1 MAAGR
6 EIMAKV
12 ILGLGALFL
21 YGSLGMASGVGEIR
35 TEETRPSLTLAGT
48 GAREVESEG
57 GATVETAAGS
67 TGQPIVGQRI
77 SEEERERRVQECERL
92 YEACYD
98 WCSRSKGGPKC
109 YTECSKKNTECM
121 GKIPYAVKD

>member
-1 MAAGR
+1 
-6 EIMAKV
+6 MAKLV
-12 ILGLGALFL
+12 LGLAALFL
-21 YGSLGMASGVGEIR
+21 CGSMGMDSGAEN
-35 TEETRPSLTLAGT
+35 PSLPVD
-48 GAREVESEG
+48 GASARQVVPELGEV
-57 GATVETAAGS
+57 VETSAGS
-67 TGQPIVGQRI
+67 AGRPIVGGRI

-121 GKIPYAVKD
+121 EKIPYAVKD